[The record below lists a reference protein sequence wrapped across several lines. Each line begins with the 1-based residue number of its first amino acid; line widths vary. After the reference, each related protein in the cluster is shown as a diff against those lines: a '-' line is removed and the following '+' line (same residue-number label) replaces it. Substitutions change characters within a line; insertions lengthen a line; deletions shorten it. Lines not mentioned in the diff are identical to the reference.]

1 MRFCK
6 NCNNMYYL
14 TISSEKDAV
23 QTLLYTCRNCGDETR
38 DSTLLGCVSET
49 FVSKKNADIG
59 YIMNEYTKYDQ
70 TLPHISNV
78 KCPNSECPS
87 NKDPEHN
94 KRDVVYI
101 RYDDTNMKYVYLCV
115 VCGIAKWTNDT

>member
-1 MRFCK
+1 MRFCD

-14 TISSEKDAV
+14 TISDKDTV
-23 QTLLYTCRNCGDETR
+23 QTLVYSCRNCGNETR
-38 DSTLLGCVSET
+38 DSSLGCVSET
-49 FVSKKNADIG
+49 FILKKNAEIG

-87 NKDPEHN
+87 NKDPKNN

-101 RYDDTNMKYVYLCV
+101 RYDDTNMKYMYLCV
-115 VCGIAKWTNDT
+115 VCDIAKWTNDN

>member
-70 TLPHISNV
+70 PFHI
-78 KCPNSECPS
+78 
-87 NKDPEHN
+87 
-94 KRDVVYI
+94 
-101 RYDDTNMKYVYLCV
+101 
-115 VCGIAKWTNDT
+115 